1 MGFRFQR
8 TQSAIGGLNRPTSR
22 RSLMMQKVDVKIG
35 EWIEQGFNLYKN
47 NFGTLVLAS
56 VIALVLST
64 ITIGLLTGPM
74 IAGLIICTLQLLR
87 KEEPK
92 PDAGRVFRGFNY
104 FLNSFLFMVI
114 WGLAILIGSFILVLF
129 PVIGQ
134 LLSLFFAYSAQAFL
148 MFCLYLIVDKQ
159 MNFWQASQRSIHTVK
174 TNFWP
179 FLGISVIASIIGS
192 IGAIAF
198 GIGIVLTIP
207 IQVCILAVAYQE
219 IFGGSGQFATAENDS
234 PEEPF

>member
-1 MGFRFQR
+1 
-8 TQSAIGGLNRPTSR
+8 
-22 RSLMMQKVDVKIG
+22 MQKVEVKFG
-35 EWIEQGFNLYKN
+35 KWIEEGFSLYKN

-64 ITIGLLTGPM
+64 VTIGLLAGPM
-74 IAGLIICTLQLLR
+74 IAGLLIVALQLLR

-92 PDAGRVFRGFNY
+92 PDAGRVFRGFDY
-104 FLNSFLFMVI
+104 FINSFLFFAV
-114 WGLAILIGSFILVLF
+114 WGIAILIGSFILALF

-134 LLSLFFAYSAQAFL
+134 LLSLFFLYAAQAFL
-148 MFCLYLIVDKQ
+148 MFGMYLIVDKQ
-159 MNFWQASQRSIHTVK
+159 LTFRPASRESIKTVK

-179 FLGISVIASIIGS
+179 FFGLWAIASIIGS

-207 IQVCILAVAYQE
+207 IQACILAVAYQE
-219 IFGGSGQFATAENDS
+219 IFGRTGQPAASDS
-234 PEEPF
+234 ASNAEPF

>member
-1 MGFRFQR
+1 
-8 TQSAIGGLNRPTSR
+8 
-22 RSLMMQKVDVKIG
+22 MQKVNIKFG
-35 EWIEQGFNLYKN
+35 EWIEEGFNLYKH

-56 VIALVLST
+56 VIALVLSA
-64 ITIGLLTGPM
+64 ITIGILTGPM
-74 IAGLIICTLQLLR
+74 IAGLVILTLQLLR

-114 WGLAILIGSFILVLF
+114 WGLAILIGSFILALF

-134 LLSLFFAYSAQAFL
+134 LFSLFFAYSAQAFL
-148 MFCLYLIVDKQ
+148 MFGLYLIVDKQ
-159 MNFWQASQRSIHTVK
+159 MNFWPASQESIHTVK

-179 FLGISVIASIIGS
+179 FLGLSVIASVIGS

-219 IFGGSGQFATAENDS
+219 IFEEARQPSSPDFTSSAE
-234 PEEPF
+234 PL